1 MNKAQKKQR
10 RREIRQRANQRK
22 LQQAQKVCDLE
33 ETEDLTEEFPV
44 SETAEVATKEI
55 EPEESPTE
63 KDLYPYA
70 GESVTPMIVVPGP
83 TSFEELDAEKEAR
96 DKADAIEEVTWD
108 TRSLVRNILNHPEM
122 DAVEKAEAMK
132 TVADEFANRVET
144 EIQEETEKDLDLLEI
159 EALLSYD
166 RRNTS
171 ALDKIGDVMAKAVLT
186 SGKRESLND
195 SQFALVS
202 NRDGKKVR
210 KYPIHDKAHV
220 RNALAR
226 AAQMIKRGGSAASD
240 ARAALPKIHAAAK
253 RMGIGASTAKDRSAV
268 IVTKDKTGHYRWVG
282 WPSNKFIDWD
292 RDILCEDAHKEYVEW
307 LDKNMDAAPVFLTWH
322 TPGTARQAQ
331 VDFAMV
337 EKGFLI
343 MSGPL
348 TDDEAEAIFRV
359 QKETDLGLSH
369 GTLVFSR
376 DPKDRRI
383 ITKYRMYE
391 VSDLPLDHAANPFTD
406 IQTVIKEVG
415 MDKKQYLAQILGST
429 EKAEAFLAKTE
440 QKEKDLVDA
449 GVESKEV
456 KPEVKEEKPAETTP
470 VPTPAPL
477 NSDDIAD
484 QVLKKMDVDGLN
496 AFVITA
502 KESIEKVPVLEG
514 VIADLQKQI
523 AELTGE
529 QEEKLAE
536 KLTPPAGRF
545 AWSQEHRPSKSDE
558 TVLKETEDDK
568 ALQESKPGVKDGY
581 WLSDIT
587 RTTPIPV
594 K

>member
-70 GESVTPMIVVPGP
+70 GESVTPMMVVPGP
-83 TSFEELDAEKEAR
+83 TSFEELDAQQEAQ

-108 TRSLVRNILNHPEM
+108 TRSLVHNILNHPEM

-132 TVADEFANRVET
+132 AVADEFASRVET
-144 EIQEETEKDLDLLEI
+144 EIQEETEKDLDLLEL
-159 EALLSYD
+159 EALLNYD

-171 ALDKIGDVMAKAVLT
+171 VLDKVGDVTKAVV
-186 SGKRESLND
+186 SYSSRQSMPD
-195 SQFALVS
+195 SNYALVV
-202 NRDGKKVR
+202 NRNGKKVR
-210 KYPIHDKAHV
+210 KYLIHDKAHV

-253 RMGIGASTAKDRSAV
+253 RMGIGASTSKDRSAV
-268 IVTKDKTGHYRWVG
+268 IVEKDASGHYRWVG

-307 LDKNMDAAPVFLTWH
+307 LDKNMDAAPVFLSWH

-348 TDDEAEAIFRV
+348 TDDEAEKLLKI

-376 DPKDRRI
+376 DPKDHRI

-415 MDKKQYLAQILGST
+415 MDKKQYLAQILGSA

-477 NSDDIAD
+477 NPDDIVAKVMKD
-484 QVLKKMDVDGLN
+484 MDVDGLN
-496 AFVITA
+496 AFVMTA

-545 AWSQEHRPSKSDE
+545 AWSQENRPSKSDE